1 MKRITI
7 LFTVILFT
15 AITYAQ
21 NAKTVT
27 GTVTSTDTNKPLE
40 GVAVTEKGT
49 RNGGLT
55 DASGNYSITLRTN
68 NATLVFSFV
77 GYATQEKSV
86 GDNSTINISL
96 SQELSNLNTVV
107 VTACLLYTSP
117 SPRDPK
123 TSRMPSSA

>member
-21 NAKTVT
+21 NARTVT
-27 GTVTSTDTNKPLE
+27 GTVTSADTNKPLE
-40 GVAVTEKGT
+40 GVGVTEKGT

-68 NATLVFSFV
+68 NATLVFSFILIIFRK
-77 GYATQEKSV
+77 TQA
-86 GDNSTINISL
+86 
-96 SQELSNLNTVV
+96 SNH
-107 VTACLLYTSP
+107 
-117 SPRDPK
+117 
-123 TSRMPSSA
+123 